1 MSAPDKPSAPRRRV
15 LVVDDSTFMRMV
27 LRRIIEAG
35 SELTVVGEARN
46 GREAVALAR
55 DLKPDIITMDVEMPE
70 LDGLAAMKQILAGRL
85 GDDHSGWRRCDCRQ
99 RSRGL

>member
-35 SELTVVGEARN
+35 SELTVVGEAR
-46 GREAVALAR
+46 
-55 DLKPDIITMDVEMPE
+55 PT
-70 LDGLAAMKQILAGRL
+70 
-85 GDDHSGWRRCDCRQ
+85 S
-99 RSRGL
+99 RSLP